1 VATLNLK
8 NVPEPLYR
16 KLRSRARRERRSI
29 TQEVLTILA
38 AELEAGERRSLLE
51 LRGLG
56 REVWAG
62 VDAAAHV
69 EAERRAW
76 D

>member
-1 VATLNLK
+1 MATLNLK

-29 TQEVLTILA
+29 TQEVLSILA

-69 EAERRAW
+69 DRERRAW

>member
-1 VATLNLK
+1 MATLNLK

-69 EAERRAW
+69 EAERRTW

>member
-1 VATLNLK
+1 MATLNLK
-8 NVPEPLYR
+8 NFPEPLYR
-16 KLRSRARRERRSI
+16 KLRTRARRERRSI

-56 REVWAG
+56 RELWVG

-69 EAERRAW
+69 DRERRAW